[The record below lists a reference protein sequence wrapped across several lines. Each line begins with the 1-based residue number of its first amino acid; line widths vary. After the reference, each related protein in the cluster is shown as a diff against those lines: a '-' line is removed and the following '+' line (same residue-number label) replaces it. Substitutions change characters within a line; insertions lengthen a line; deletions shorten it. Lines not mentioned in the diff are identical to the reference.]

1 MTEPY
6 RREQMKYRDNMTPEE
21 LTQFMAEVNALDAV
35 LKSAADHDAQ
45 GASQNLIDE
54 VLKQI
59 KCDVDSGDMT
69 AIEEMIRHL
78 PEGRLRGYLSEY
90 ENPSDYVGMGWVG
103 KDGRP

>member
-1 MTEPY
+1 
-6 RREQMKYRDNMTPEE
+6 MKYRDNMTPLE
-21 LTQFMAEVNALDAV
+21 LEQFQREVDELDAV
-35 LKSAADHDAQ
+35 LKSAANHDAQ
-45 GASQNLIDE
+45 GARQGLIDE

-78 PEGRLRGYLSEY
+78 PEDRLHGYLSEY
-90 ENPSDYVGMGWVG
+90 EDPSDYVGMGWVG